1 MGYHWD
7 FSITNYLW
15 FNKIMA
21 RYSIISLL
29 FLLSAC
35 ADSNVKAPLD
45 QPTSGEITISCDE
58 SLKPIVEAEI
68 AVFQMQH
75 PNAKVNAI
83 YTSEFDAIQLMLKDS
98 ARLAI
103 VTRELN
109 TQELEVL
116 KSQNISKAR
125 VFKIGYD
132 AIAFILNT
140 QNKDTSFSL
149 AQVKSLLNGELKNWK
164 QLSPASKLGDINIV
178 FDHAKSGAIRL
189 LEDSVLFGSKMGNNC
204 FALNTNPEV
213 IKYVQDNPNAIGIIG
228 VSWISDLDD
237 SQAKF
242 FLDNIKVAEVQPV
255 LVRVSGITNKPIQ
268 GNIALKQYPYWR
280 PIKVLSRELRTGLGT
295 GFASFLESEPG
306 QKIIL
311 KGGLVPHRS
320 SIRTV
325 NITN

>member
-1 MGYHWD
+1 
-7 FSITNYLW
+7 
-15 FNKIMA
+15 MA
-21 RYSIISLL
+21 RYYSLIAFL

-35 ADSNVKAPLD
+35 AESPVKTTLD
-45 QPTSGEITISCDE
+45 TPTSGKITVSCDE

-109 TQELEVL
+109 TQELDVL

-132 AIAFILNT
+132 AIAFILNN

-149 AQVKSLLNGELKNWK
+149 AQVKGLLTGELKNWK
-164 QLSPASKLGDINIV
+164 QISTNSKLGEIKVV

-189 LEDSVLFGSKMGNNC
+189 LEDSVLFGSKLGSNC

-237 SQAKF
+237 AQSKF
-242 FLDNIKVAEVQPV
+242 FLDNIKVAEIEPI
-255 LVRVSGITNKPIQ
+255 LLRVSGITNTPIQ

-320 SIRTV
+320 SIRTI